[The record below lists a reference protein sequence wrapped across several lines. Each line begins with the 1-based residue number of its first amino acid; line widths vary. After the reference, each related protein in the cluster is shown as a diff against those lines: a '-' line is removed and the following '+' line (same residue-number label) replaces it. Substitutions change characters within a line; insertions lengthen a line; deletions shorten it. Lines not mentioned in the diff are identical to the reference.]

1 MLTDHPFLPPP
12 FLPLKQVQ
20 TFEGTAQVLEP
31 QLARFILRLAA
42 ASSAKQQGGGGGGK
56 KKTAGA
62 AAAGAAA
69 AAATKPSFALS
80 SDFDYVPLAAGKAFG
95 QCSAK
100 EARDLLDPLLQIE
113 AYEARVCAILLL
125 AAEAVGEDAKEGGEG
140 GMAEAMMKNGVL
152 LGRLSRAH
160 CQLVLLKKFHE
171 AVAQQE
177 ERLAGGG
184 GGKEGGKEGEEE
196 EEGGVVTVGPA
207 EVRVLRELCHLF
219 ALSGMERE
227 MADFRARDYLSSR
240 QAEMVGREVG
250 RLNRVVRVE
259 AVSLV
264 DAWMMSDKLL
274 GSALGRRDGRVYGA
288 LFEEALRSPLNE
300 REVSEAYELHWKR
313 LLLAGGGG
321 GAARL

>member
-1 MLTDHPFLPPP
+1 
-12 FLPLKQVQ
+12 
-20 TFEGTAQVLEP
+20 
-31 QLARFILRLAA
+31 
-42 ASSAKQQGGGGGGK
+42 
-56 KKTAGA
+56 
-62 AAAGAAA
+62 
-69 AAATKPSFALS
+69 
-80 SDFDYVPLAAGKAFG
+80 
-95 QCSAK
+95 
-100 EARDLLDPLLQIE
+100 LLDPLLQIE

-125 AAEAVGEDAKEGGEG
+125 AGEAVGEDAKDG
-140 GMAEAMMKNGVL
+140 GMAAAMMKNGVL

-160 CQLVLLKKFHE
+160 CQLVLLKRFHE
-171 AVAQQE
+171 AVARQE

-184 GGKEGGKEGEEE
+184 GGKEEEGEEE
-196 EEGGVVTVGPA
+196 EGVVTVGPA

-250 RLNRVVRVE
+250 RLNRVIRTE

-288 LFEEALRSPLNE
+288 LFEEALKSPLNE
-300 REVSEAYELHWKR
+300 REVSEAYELHWRR

-321 GAARL
+321 GVARL

>member
-1 MLTDHPFLPPP
+1 
-12 FLPLKQVQ
+12 
-20 TFEGTAQVLEP
+20 
-31 QLARFILRLAA
+31 
-42 ASSAKQQGGGGGGK
+42 
-56 KKTAGA
+56 
-62 AAAGAAA
+62 
-69 AAATKPSFALS
+69 
-80 SDFDYVPLAAGKAFG
+80 
-95 QCSAK
+95 
-100 EARDLLDPLLQIE
+100 LLDPLLQIE

-321 GAARL
+321 GWSRDPPGGFGTRNLPEIFREVQVAEKKFRTPLDNLNFSIYMPTFKDFYCMLGRPKKIQT

>member
-160 CQLVLLKKFHE
+160 CQLVLLKRFHE

-184 GGKEGGKEGEEE
+184 GGKEGEE

>member
-1 MLTDHPFLPPP
+1 M
-12 FLPLKQVQ
+12 
-20 TFEGTAQVLEP
+20 LEP

-42 ASSAKQQGGGGGGK
+42 ASAAKQHGEGRSAHNKTKAGTGG
-56 KKTAGA
+56 A
-62 AAAGAAA
+62 
-69 AAATKPSFALS
+69 KPSFALS
-80 SDFDYVPLAAGKAFG
+80 SDFDYVPFAAGKAFA
-95 QCSAK
+95 QCPAK
-100 EARDLLDPLLQIE
+100 EARDFLDPHLQIE

-125 AAEAVGEDAKEGGEG
+125 AGEAVGEDAKEGGQ
-140 GMAEAMMKNGVL
+140 AEAMMKNGVL

-160 CQLVLLKKFHE
+160 CQLVLLMRFHE
-171 AVAQQE
+171 AVVRQE

-184 GGKEGGKEGEEE
+184 KERGKEGEEE
-196 EEGGVVTVGPA
+196 DVVTVGPA
-207 EVRVLRELCHLF
+207 EVRVLRNLCHLF

-250 RLNRVVRVE
+250 RLNRVIRAE

-274 GSALGRRDGRVYGA
+274 GSALGKRDGRVYGA
-288 LFEEALRSPLNE
+288 LFEEALESPLNE

-313 LLLAGGGG
+313 LLLAGTGGG
-321 GAARL
+321 VARL